1 MARRTLHT
9 AAALL
14 GVALQLTVSV
24 GVASSL
30 VLCSSQDG
38 HLAIE
43 SAFAGDCC
51 SGHALPERGPSLR
64 APACDCIDTPLL
76 RPALQGGA
84 PRERMLRGAS
94 AAGAASVLLAAG
106 PTPAWLPGASLRVGA
121 PIAGPGP
128 LAALRSVVLVV

>member
-1 MARRTLHT
+1 MGRRNLHT

-14 GVALQLTVSV
+14 GAVLQLTVSV

-30 VLCSSQDG
+30 VLCSSPDG

-51 SGHALPERGPSLR
+51 TGHTLPEAGPALRG
-64 APACDCIDTPLL
+64 PACDCIDTPLL
-76 RPALQGGA
+76 RPTLQGA
-84 PRERMLRGAS
+84 ASRERMMRGAPM
-94 AAGAASVLLAAG
+94 AVLSFLSPAD
-106 PTPAWLPGASLRVGA
+106 PMPAWLPGSTLRAGGTIVA
-121 PIAGPGP
+121 PGT